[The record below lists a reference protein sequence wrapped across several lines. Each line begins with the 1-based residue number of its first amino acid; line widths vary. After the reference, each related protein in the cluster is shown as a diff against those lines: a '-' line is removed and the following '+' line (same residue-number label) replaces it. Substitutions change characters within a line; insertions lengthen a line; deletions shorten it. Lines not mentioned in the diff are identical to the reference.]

1 MKPGGSA
8 HPLMDRVTPL
18 APEQVIMGKL
28 HLPAL
33 GTCLSCR
40 HLFPQGWAA
49 SSLPSPVC
57 FSSHHL
63 SAHLPLPLRP
73 LAGPGEELKTAVK
86 QVLWGR
92 GKVGAYLLSD

>member
-40 HLFPQGWAA
+40 HLFPRAGQL
-49 SSLPSPVC
+49 LP
-57 FSSHHL
+57 SHHL
-63 SAHLPLPLRP
+63 SASPPITSLP
-73 LAGPGEELKTAVK
+73 T
-86 QVLWGR
+86 
-92 GKVGAYLLSD
+92 YLYP